1 MAVLKIIV
9 VVMVFVIT
17 IAFFTLVRND
27 ANLFE
32 PPGMVKRLAVFLTVS
47 SASTLDDHPF
57 KELRTP
63 VFNMDT
69 ETLYHLV
76 IESANGLG
84 WGIIAHDS
92 DTYNANFVVRSPLL
106 LFEDDVYIQVRPI
119 SANQSSLYIQSSSR
133 SPSAHADFAA
143 NSGHIQSLIE
153 KVREQSNIQ

>member
-9 VVMVFVIT
+9 VVMVLVVSIV
-17 IAFFTLVRND
+17 FFTLIRNG
-27 ANLFE
+27 ANLLE
-32 PPGMVKRLAVFLTVS
+32 PPGMVKRAAVFFTVT

-106 LFEDDVYIQVRPI
+106 LFEDDVYVQVRFI
-119 SANQSSLYIQSSSR
+119 NKNQSSLYIQSNSR
-133 SPSAHADFAA
+133 SSSARADLAA
-143 NSGHIQSLIE
+143 NSGHIQDLID
-153 KVREQSNIQ
+153 KLREQ

>member
-1 MAVLKIIV
+1 MAALKIIV
-9 VVMVFVIT
+9 VVMVLVVSIV
-17 IAFFTLVRND
+17 FFTLVRNG
-27 ANLFE
+27 ANLSE
-32 PPGMVKRLAVFLTVS
+32 PPGIAKRLAVFFTVS
-47 SASTLDDHPF
+47 SASTMDDHPF

-92 DTYNANFVVRSPLL
+92 DTHNANFVVRSPLL

-119 SANQSSLYIQSSSR
+119 NTNQSSLYIQSNSR
-133 SPSAHADFAA
+133 SASAHADFAA
-143 NSGHIQSLIE
+143 NSGHIQNLID
-153 KVREQSNIQ
+153 KLREQ

>member
-9 VVMVFVIT
+9 VVMVLVVSIV
-17 IAFFTLVRND
+17 FFTLIRNG
-27 ANLFE
+27 ANLLE
-32 PPGMVKRLAVFLTVS
+32 PPGMVKRAAVFFTVT

-106 LFEDDVYIQVRPI
+106 LFEDDVYVQVRHI
-119 SANQSSLYIQSSSR
+119 NANQSSLYIQSNSR

-143 NSGHIQSLIE
+143 NSGHIQDLID
-153 KVREQSNIQ
+153 KLREQ